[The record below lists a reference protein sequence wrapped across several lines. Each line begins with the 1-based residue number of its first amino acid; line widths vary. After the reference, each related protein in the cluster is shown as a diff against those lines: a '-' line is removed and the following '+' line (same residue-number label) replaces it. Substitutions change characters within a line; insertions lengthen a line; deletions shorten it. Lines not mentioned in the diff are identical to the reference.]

1 MLDKAHQFA
10 SHIVDTPIK
19 ELSSDQLKTIISLID
34 YTTLNDTDTNT
45 SVSDWM
51 DESIRLME
59 SVSCYCGGWCTYSEF
74 APLLRE
80 KRNGL
85 PINIAVV
92 SANFPS
98 GKALSQIKIDESALS
113 EALGAEEI
121 DIVIN
126 KGWAKENEFAKIEK
140 EVNSIKGV
148 LENAHLKVI
157 METGLLTEKQIEET
171 SKSSIR
177 AGADFIKTS
186 TGKTEKGASL
196 EAVAIMCLVIKEHF
210 EKTGKRIG
218 IKPSG
223 GISTPEE
230 AWQYVSLVKTI
241 LGDEWINSSLFR
253 IGASRL
259 LSNTVN
265 ALKNIG

>member
-1 MLDKAHQFA
+1 MIENALRISSQIKANLK
-10 SHIVDTPIK
+10 SD
-19 ELSSDQLKTIISLID
+19 LSEEQLKTIISLID
-34 YTTLNDTDTNT
+34 YTTLNDTDTQD
-45 SVSDWM
+45 SVSEWLNH
-51 DESIRLME
+51 SIQLMN
-59 SVSCYCGGWCTYSEF
+59 SVSTYCGAWCTYSEF

-85 PINIAVV
+85 PIKIAVV
-92 SANFPS
+92 SSNFPS
-98 GKALSQIKIDESALS
+98 GKALSQIKVEEAALS

-126 KGWAKENEFAKIEK
+126 KGWAKEDEFVRIEK
-140 EVNSIKGV
+140 EINSIKGV

-157 METGLLTEKQIEET
+157 METGLLSDKQIEET
-171 SKSSIR
+171 SKASIR

-196 EAVAIMCLVIKEHF
+196 EAVAIMCLVIKEHY
-210 EKTGKRIG
+210 EKTGKKIG

-223 GISTPEE
+223 GISSPEE

-241 LGDEWINSSLFR
+241 LGDEWINNSLFR

-259 LSNTVN
+259 LSNTVA
-265 ALKNIG
+265 ALLKSA